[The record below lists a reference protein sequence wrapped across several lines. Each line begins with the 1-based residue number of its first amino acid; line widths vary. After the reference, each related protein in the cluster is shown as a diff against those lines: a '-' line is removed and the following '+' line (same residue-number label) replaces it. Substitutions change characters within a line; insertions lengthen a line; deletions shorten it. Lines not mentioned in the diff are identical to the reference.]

1 MFGNFDYKGIIALAV
16 VGLVLFLV
24 FRWYR
29 KFKFPKT
36 NCIALVTGGVKSGKT
51 TFALGLAYS
60 MYKKEHRS
68 WKIRKFFCMLLRKDI
83 PEEPLL
89 YSNIPLSI
97 PYVPITQSLL
107 LRETRPRYRSVF
119 LINEASLVADSQLF
133 KDSDIN
139 ERLMFFNKLFG
150 HETLGGHLIYD
161 TQCIQDLHYSIKRCL
176 SEYYYIHHCET
187 RIPFFIYCVVREER
201 YSEDGGIR
209 NNYNE
214 DLEES
219 LKKVLVRKKVWK
231 IFDAFCYSTLTD
243 NNPVEDNQI
252 VSEDLKAN
260 NIVSFRKWRSLDHE
274 KENNISNS

>member
-1 MFGNFDYKGIIALAV
+1 MGESGRTIIVLAV
-16 VGLVLFLV
+16 IGLILFLF

-51 TFALGLAYS
+51 TFALGLALS
-60 MYKKEHRS
+60 SYKKEHRS
-68 WKIRKFFCMLLRKDI
+68 WKIRAFFSKLLNKPV

-89 YSNIPLSI
+89 YSNIPLSV

-133 KDSDIN
+133 KDTDIN

-150 HETLGGHLIYD
+150 HETLGGKLIYD

-176 SEYYYIHHCET
+176 SEYYYIHHTET

-201 YSEDGGIR
+201 YSEDGSTI
-209 NNYNE
+209 NNYDA

-219 LKKVLVRKKVWK
+219 LKKVLIRKKVWK
-231 IFDAFCYSTLTD
+231 IFDAYCYSTLTD
-243 NNPVEDNQI
+243 TKPVECKEI
-252 VSEDLKAN
+252 VSSDLKAK
-260 NIVSFRKWRSLDHE
+260 NIVSFRKWRSLNNE
-274 KENNISNS
+274 KKDNISNS